1 MPVRRR
7 SGAGR
12 APVGRR
18 SGAGSYDS
26 NDQDDRLVR
35 PRAIVAPGNN
45 FKKFSFTHF
54 LTVKIKTM
62 D

>member
-18 SGAGSYDS
+18 SGAG
-26 NDQDDRLVR
+26 
-35 PRAIVAPGNN
+35 RAPLGIYGVNIGYLYRIMKNN
-45 FKKFSFTHF
+45 KLWECDLKP
-54 LTVKIKTM
+54 
-62 D
+62 